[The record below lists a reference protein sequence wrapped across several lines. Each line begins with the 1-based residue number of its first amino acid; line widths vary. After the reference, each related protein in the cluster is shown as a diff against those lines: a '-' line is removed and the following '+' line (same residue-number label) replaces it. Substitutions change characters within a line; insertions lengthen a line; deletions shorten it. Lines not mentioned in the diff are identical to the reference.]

1 MFQILE
7 FQIQAKM
14 EYKLRMKNK
23 KQEQIKNED
32 PYEVKFSCRGC
43 SQEVCT
49 GGDIEVMAKI
59 HRVNV
64 TPQFRW
70 ELPHPEP
77 TSVALS
83 CSSASL
89 KICLFIYIYI

>member
-1 MFQILE
+1 MFQILG
-7 FQIQAKM
+7 FQLQARM
-14 EYKLRMKNK
+14 EYKVRMQNK

-32 PYEVKFSCRGC
+32 PSEVKFSCRGC

-49 GGDIEVMAKI
+49 GGDVEVMAEI

-70 ELPHPEP
+70 ELPHQEP

-89 KICLFIYIYI
+89 KI